1 LRPLTVV
8 AHGKLVRAGDWD
20 LDTMKLKSGSAAYE
34 TDLSADEKT
43 LAEVKAACMII
54 DERMSAYDADLSSFQ
69 TKLEGLNERM
79 MQAERSYAVRLPDIL
94 SPHACYVFLR
104 SNDLVHSV

>member
-1 LRPLTVV
+1 MT
-8 AHGKLVRAGDWD
+8 AGDWD
-20 LDTMKLKSGSAAYE
+20 LDSMKLKSAGATFE

-79 MQAERSYAVRLPDIL
+79 MQAERSYAVRALTTQFD
-94 SPHACYVFLR
+94 SATGRRRAACLFAAPR
-104 SNDLVHSV
+104 SAR